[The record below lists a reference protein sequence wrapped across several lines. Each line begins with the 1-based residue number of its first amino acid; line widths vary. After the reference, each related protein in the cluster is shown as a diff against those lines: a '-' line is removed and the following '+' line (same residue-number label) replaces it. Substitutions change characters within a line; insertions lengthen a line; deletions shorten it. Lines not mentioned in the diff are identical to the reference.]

1 MVAFDFCFWDLG
13 DLSLFRDESRRYD
26 RSHGAQKTNG
36 NGEAK
41 SETSA
46 RGVENPGVK
55 TTPGHPDATAA
66 AYCQVKVN
74 GDGGGI
80 LLSRRRC
87 LWGGLARG
95 ALGT

>member
-1 MVAFDFCFWDLG
+1 LG
-13 DLSLFRDESRRYD
+13 DLSFFRDESRRYD

-36 NGEAK
+36 NGEAR
-41 SETSA
+41 SETPA
-46 RGVENPGVK
+46 TGVENPGVR
-55 TTPGHPDATAA
+55 TTPAA
-66 AYCQVKVN
+66 PSRNGGGLVKVKVKVNGNGN

-80 LLSRRRC
+80 LLSRGRC